1 MRQGLYAQL
10 RVIARREGRAPH
22 EAEDMVQ
29 EALLAAVLAGRTDFD
44 AADTARWLSGTV
56 RNKARMAARGAVRRR
71 RRETIWQAQPAA
83 HPSAG
88 DPSDAARLLAGL
100 PASLRA
106 VAALTLS
113 GHTRREI
120 AWLLDLSDMALR
132 QRITALRRRVVK
144 AGLALP
150 DDLPGLSLDLAYG
163 RIREALLPGL
173 LRHGGM
179 FASHDPDGHLF
190 IVSRAQPCLAGR
202 PAPDRAD
209 KSAPCH

>member
-1 MRQGLYAQL
+1 MRPGLYAQL
-10 RVIARREGRAPH
+10 RAIARRVGRDAGA
-22 EAEDMVQ
+22 AEDMVQ

-56 RNKARMAARGAVRRR
+56 RNQARMAARSAVRRR
-71 RRETIWQAQPAA
+71 RRETSWQAQAAPA
-83 HPSAG
+83 PSKTEPA
-88 DPSDAARLLAGL
+88 DTATLLASL
-100 PASLRA
+100 PASLKA

-120 AWLLDLSDMALR
+120 AWLLGLSDGALR
-132 QRITALRRRVVK
+132 QRITALKRLIVR

-163 RIREALLPGL
+163 RIRDALLPSL
-173 LRHGGM
+173 LRHGGV

-190 IVSRAQPCLAGR
+190 IVARSQKPVSRQQVAQTKMEG
-202 PAPDRAD
+202 
-209 KSAPCH
+209 SS

>member
-10 RVIARREGRAPH
+10 RAIARREGRDAGA
-22 EAEDMVQ
+22 AEDMVQ

-44 AADTARWLSGTV
+44 APDTARWLSGTV
-56 RNKARMAARGAVRRR
+56 RNQARMAARSAVRRR
-71 RRETIWQAQPAA
+71 HRETSWQAQVAPVPGKAE
-83 HPSAG
+83 
-88 DPSDAARLLAGL
+88 PSDTATLLAGL

-120 AWLLDLSDMALR
+120 AWLLGLSDATLR
-132 QRITALRRRVVK
+132 QRITALKRRVIQ

-150 DDLPGLSLDLAYG
+150 NDLPGLSLDLAYG
-163 RIREALLPGL
+163 RIRDALLPGL

-190 IVSRAQPCLAGR
+190 IVASSQKPVPRQQAGQPKMEGS
-202 PAPDRAD
+202 P
-209 KSAPCH
+209 